1 MNSPNFCVERTGTS
15 RLGQWHIECLRRLV
29 PAADAGRAARYERKK
44 QIRPRYLRR
53 PLWGF
58 YHLRS
63 HESEATGSGAFCR
76 EHHLVLLR

>member
-1 MNSPNFCVERTGTS
+1 MLEV
-15 RLGQWHIECLRRLV
+15 
-29 PAADAGRAARYERKK
+29 GRAARYERKK

-63 HESEATGSGAFCR
+63 HESEATGSGALCR